1 MRFLK
6 LKIYLSGFLAFGLLI
21 GGFSGIC
28 SLFNKDMHA
37 VSHAQESSTMPMMSE
52 ASSSCC
58 EIHAPN
64 NSFFE
69 QLGSSIVEN
78 KNFGSG
84 MIFLAGLIFAFLL
97 EFFNQTEKFIASRIY
112 YLRQSISILH
122 NYLLLA
128 FSQGILNTKIYNVAV

>member
-1 MRFLK
+1 MLTSK
-6 LKIYLSGFLAFGLLI
+6 LKYSLFSLIFISLFL

-28 SLFNKDMHA
+28 SLFNRDMHTVA
-37 VSHAQESSTMPMMSE
+37 YAQENSTMPMISE
-52 ASSSCC
+52 DSSSCC

-84 MIFLAGLIFAFLL
+84 MIFLVGLVFISFLKL
-97 EFFNQTEKFIASRIY
+97 FGQAEKFIASRIY
-112 YLRQSISILH
+112 YLRQNISVLH

-128 FSQGILNTKIYNVAV
+128 FSQGILNPKIYSV